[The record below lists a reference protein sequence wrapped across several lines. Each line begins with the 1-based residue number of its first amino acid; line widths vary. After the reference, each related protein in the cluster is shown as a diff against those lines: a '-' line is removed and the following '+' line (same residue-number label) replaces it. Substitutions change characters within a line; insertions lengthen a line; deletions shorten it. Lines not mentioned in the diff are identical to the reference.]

1 MASPSKDKSME
12 YDRQMYKK
20 PEKPKN
26 HLAGRVNKFQEKVNQ
41 TQAPPPPEITS
52 IHHQPDMDYNILN
65 EIKHVHQ
72 LIKDNGQQ
80 GDYAIQIKFGELIP
94 IYGSAQIDKLT
105 EVLAIARKNGYINY
119 NLNDFLRQ
127 DRDEDIY
134 IKLIKTPY

>member
-1 MASPSKDKSME
+1 
-12 YDRQMYKK
+12 
-20 PEKPKN
+20 
-26 HLAGRVNKFQEKVNQ
+26 
-41 TQAPPPPEITS
+41 
-52 IHHQPDMDYNILN
+52 
-65 EIKHVHQ
+65 
-72 LIKDNGQQ
+72 DNGQQ

>member
-1 MASPSKDKSME
+1 
-12 YDRQMYKK
+12 
-20 PEKPKN
+20 
-26 HLAGRVNKFQEKVNQ
+26 
-41 TQAPPPPEITS
+41 
-52 IHHQPDMDYNILN
+52 
-65 EIKHVHQ
+65 
-72 LIKDNGQQ
+72 
-80 GDYAIQIKFGELIP
+80 